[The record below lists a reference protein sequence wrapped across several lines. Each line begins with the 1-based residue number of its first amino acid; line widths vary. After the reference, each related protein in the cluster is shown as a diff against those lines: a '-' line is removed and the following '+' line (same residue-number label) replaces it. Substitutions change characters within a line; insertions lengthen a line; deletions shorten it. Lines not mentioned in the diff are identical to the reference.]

1 MIRGSFLHSTM
12 IHSSKAILLMTVAAS
27 LSLTSCSGARTHGR
41 AVATQ
46 PVHAPVNL
54 QPVDATSMPP
64 EALPV
69 SGDTTQRIA
78 MLEGEVSRLKQE
90 VVAARP
96 KIAKIDVMEQKF
108 KDLSLGLDHIDAT
121 YGMAAT
127 ARIAAEA
134 APAPKAVAKAKAE
147 QSKKQVEKAQPA
159 YKGGKTVHDLRIGE
173 QKGFTR
179 LVLDL
184 GQPVKVTY
192 DIDNAE
198 KIMLIEIPGFTWSAA
213 AEKTL
218 SSSPLIASYQVKSD
232 AAGSHLA
239 VQLKKA
245 TKVANYS
252 QIGATGDKPPRAVI
266 DIAAQ

>member
-1 MIRGSFLHSTM
+1 MHSTM

-46 PVHAPVNL
+46 PVHPPVNL
-54 QPVDATSMPP
+54 QPIEPT
-64 EALPV
+64 ALPV
-69 SGDTTQRIA
+69 EILPASGDTTQRIA

-108 KDLSLGLDHIDAT
+108 KDLSLGLDRIDAT
-121 YGMAAT
+121 YGTVQAPVAVP
-127 ARIAAEA
+127 
-134 APAPKAVAKAKAE
+134 APAAKPVAKAEPTKKPVTAKKASYRAE
-147 QSKKQVEKAQPA
+147 
-159 YKGGKTVHDLRIGE
+159 KTVLDARVGE
-173 QKGFTR
+173 QKGVTR

-184 GQPVKVTY
+184 GQPVKIDY

-198 KIMLIEIPGFTWSAA
+198 KILLIEIPGFTWSAA
-213 AEKTL
+213 TAKNFAK
-218 SSSPLIASYQVKSD
+218 SPLISSYQVQTD
-232 AAGSHLA
+232 ASGSHLA
-239 VQLKKA
+239 VQLRKPAKI
-245 TKVANYS
+245 ANYS
-252 QIGATGDKPPRAVI
+252 QIGATGGKSPRAVL